1 MRDSGSVPAAAACI
15 ACARP
20 ISAPSSVTAEFN
32 AMFCALNGATW
43 TPSRAS
49 HLHNPAVT
57 TLLPAS
63 EEVPAMSRAPFTGV
77 SFAAGGVLRTPLRH
91 RTKST
96 G

>member
-1 MRDSGSVPAAAACI
+1 
-15 ACARP
+15 
-20 ISAPSSVTAEFN
+20 
-32 AMFCALNGATW
+32 
-43 TPSRAS
+43 
-49 HLHNPAVT
+49 VT